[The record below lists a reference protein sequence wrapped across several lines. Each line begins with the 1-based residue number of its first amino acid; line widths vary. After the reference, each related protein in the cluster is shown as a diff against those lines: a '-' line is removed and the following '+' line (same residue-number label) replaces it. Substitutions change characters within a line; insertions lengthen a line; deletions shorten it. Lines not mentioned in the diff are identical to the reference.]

1 MVGVAVAAPF
11 LVTVV
16 GYGIW
21 WLLLQAW
28 THIIQT
34 VKPSP
39 EDSDARA

>member
-1 MVGVAVAAPF
+1 VVGVAVAAPF
-11 LVTVV
+11 LITIV

-28 THIIQT
+28 TRITQT
-34 VKPSP
+34 VERSP